1 MQTSFVIRAGPALVS
16 ISLLIA
22 NEITHLQPVGILHY
36 IITYASYL
44 DAKND
49 LVFVLIFN
57 FQKIARYLVILS

>member
-16 ISLLIA
+16 ITLLIA

-36 IITYASYL
+36 MRLSYL

-49 LVFVLIFN
+49 LVLVLIFN
-57 FQKIARYLVILS
+57 RLGI